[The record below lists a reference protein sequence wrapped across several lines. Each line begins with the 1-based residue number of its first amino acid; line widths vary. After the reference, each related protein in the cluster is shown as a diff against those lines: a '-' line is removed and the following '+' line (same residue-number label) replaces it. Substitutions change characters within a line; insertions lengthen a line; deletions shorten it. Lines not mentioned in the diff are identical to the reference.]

1 MRALRGLASVYGIW
15 RHLAD
20 TAILRVA
27 NTAATER
34 RKTMLIRYWMHQPA
48 IAIDRKAS
56 MQEAIHLMKEHHIR
70 RLPVTDKGTLCGIVT
85 DRDIKRASA
94 SDATT
99 LDIHELLYLISKIK
113 VASIMTPKVHT
124 IHQDWTIEE
133 AAALLLAHKISG
145 APVVK
150 EKGHL
155 CGVITQTDIF
165 RATLYITGL
174 EKRGIHV
181 ALLLEDT
188 PGSIMQIVNLV
199 REFKGRMASILST
212 YERAPA
218 GYRRVY
224 LRFYDVPRDRL
235 EDLLAL
241 LKSKAK
247 MRYWV
252 DHREDRRIIFEA
264 D

>member
-1 MRALRGLASVYGIW
+1 
-15 RHLAD
+15 
-20 TAILRVA
+20 
-27 NTAATER
+27 
-34 RKTMLIRYWMHQPA
+34 MLIRYWMRQPV
-48 IAIDRKAS
+48 ITVDRKAS
-56 MQEAIHLMKEHHIR
+56 MQDAIHLMKEQRIR
-70 RLPVTDKGTLCGIVT
+70 RLPVTDKGALCGILT
-85 DRDIKRASA
+85 DGDVKRASA

-113 VASIMTPKVHT
+113 VASIMTRKVHT

-133 AAALLLAHKISG
+133 AAALLLDHKISG
-145 APVVK
+145 APVVND
-150 EKGHL
+150 KGRL
-155 CGVITQTDIF
+155 VGVITQTDIF

-199 REFKGRMASILST
+199 REHQGRMASILST

-224 LRFYDVPRDRL
+224 LRFYDVPRERL
-235 EDLLAL
+235 DDLLEL
-241 LKSKAK
+241 LRSKAR
-247 MRYWV
+247 MRYLV
-252 DHREDRRIIFEA
+252 DHREDRRIIFQA